1 MKHSMKLQKEPFEK
15 IKNGSKTIELRLYD
29 NKRKLIKIGDVI
41 NFTLISGD
49 DSLFAKV
56 VDLYLFDSFKS
67 LYEKLP
73 LTKCG
78 YADASR
84 AHFEDMEEYY
94 SKEEQALYGV
104 VGIEIELVKG
114 N

>member
-1 MKHSMKLQKEPFEK
+1 MKHLMKLQKEPFEK
-15 IKNGSKTIELRLYD
+15 IKNGSKSIELRLYD
-29 NKRKLIKIGDVI
+29 NKRKLIKIGDI
-41 NFTLISGD
+41 IIFTLIGSD
-49 DSLFAKV
+49 DSISVKV
-56 VDLYLFDSFKS
+56 IDLHLFDSFKS

-78 YADASR
+78 YADVSR
-84 AHFEDMEEYY
+84 AHFEDMEKYY

-104 VGIEIELVKG
+104 VGIEIELVKE